1 MAGPQSSSHFV
12 KTLGGVQ
19 MPKLIYG
26 TAWKKERTADLVVQA
41 VRAGFRGID
50 TACQPKHYHEPGVG
64 QALARLSKEDGI
76 RREDLFIQTKFTS
89 LDGQDPASIPYDKNA
104 PLVEQ
109 VKQSLAVSL
118 TNLGTSYVDSLVM
131 HSPMKTT
138 ASTLEVWKVFEGF
151 VEEGKVKQLG
161 ISNCY
166 SLGGFKALYEGA
178 SVKPS
183 VLQNRLYEDSGFDK
197 ELRAYCKEKGIYYQS
212 FWTLSANPQILKS
225 DKVAIMAKKYDKTP
239 AQMFFAYLVQTGVV
253 TPLTGTTSSLHM
265 EQDLQVLDMAPLSGE
280 ETKTFDT
287 FINR

>member
-1 MAGPQSSSHFV
+1 MAGQSHFV

-26 TAWKKERTADLVVQA
+26 TAWKKERTADLVTQA

-50 TACQPKHYHEPGVG
+50 TACQPKHYYEPGVG
-64 QALARLSKEDGI
+64 EALRRLIKEDGLK
-76 RREDLFIQTKFTS
+76 REDLFIQTKFTS
-89 LDGQDPASIPYDKNA
+89 LDGQDPDNIPYDKSA
-104 PLVEQ
+104 PLAEQ
-109 VKQSLAVSL
+109 VKQSLEASL
-118 TNLGTSYVDSLVM
+118 RNLGTSYVDSLVM

-138 ASTLEVWKVFEGF
+138 AQTLEVWKVFESF
-151 VEEGKVKQLG
+151 VEEGKVRQLG

-178 SVKPS
+178 TSVKPS

-197 ELRAYCKEKGIYYQS
+197 EIRAFCKEKGIFYQS
-212 FWTLSANPQILKS
+212 FWTLSANPQILRS
-225 DKVAIMAKKYDKTP
+225 SAVLAMGKKYDKTP
-239 AQMFFAYLVQTGVV
+239 AQMLFAYLVQTGVI
-253 TPLTGTTSSLHM
+253 TPLTGTTSGEHM
-265 EQDLQVLDMAPLSGE
+265 AQDLAVLDMAHLTAE